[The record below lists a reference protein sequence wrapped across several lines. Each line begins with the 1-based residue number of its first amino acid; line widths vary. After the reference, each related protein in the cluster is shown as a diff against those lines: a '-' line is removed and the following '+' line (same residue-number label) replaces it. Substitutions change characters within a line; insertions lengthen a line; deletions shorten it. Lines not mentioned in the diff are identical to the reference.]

1 MTPDS
6 NLNLNKEIKST
17 GKSKYIGKYKRLN
30 KYILFSSL
38 NFFKRLYKAVI
49 TILYLFII
57 NIDVTY
63 IATIGKGRGGANLQN

>member
-6 NLNLNKEIKST
+6 NLNLYKEIKST

-49 TILYLFII
+49 TILYFLFII

-63 IATIGKGRGGANLQN
+63 IATIDKGRGGANL